1 MLDLLALDTA
11 NRKTREELLGS
22 IGTACATG
30 VVRTNDSDTGNSP
43 GGLVS
48 LLAVRW
54 MERTVMRS
62 AFLITVALGTAAAAW
77 GCGGAPMDE
86 DSSNPSDPGA
96 PSETRAAGEQE
107 GVTTTEEALR
117 KDAGPGETNVNEDEE
132 DLGQTKDP
140 LWGGWG
146 GGGWGGGFRP
156 GVGWGGGWW
165 GGGWRGGWIR
175 PGFGGGWWGGG
186 GWITPGVGWGGGWW
200 GRRW

>member
-1 MLDLLALDTA
+1 
-11 NRKTREELLGS
+11 
-22 IGTACATG
+22 
-30 VVRTNDSDTGNSP
+30 
-43 GGLVS
+43 
-48 LLAVRW
+48 
-54 MERTVMRS
+54 
-62 AFLITVALGTAAAAW
+62 
-77 GCGGAPMDE
+77 MDE
-86 DSSNPSDPGA
+86 ESSNPSDPSA
-96 PSETRAAGEQE
+96 PSETRAAGQEE

-117 KDAGPGETNVNEDEE
+117 KDAGPGETNGNEDDE

-146 GGGWGGGFRP
+146 GGWRGGGWGGGFRP

-165 GGGWRGGWIR
+165 GGGWGGGWIR